1 MPAGGRPEEGDARQD
16 HGDVARKEDEKRRR
30 LAARNDEGL
39 WRLTE
44 YMDMLEADVSRYTDA
59 QLAEYKRELGRR
71 SRELFGGGA

>member
-1 MPAGGRPEEGDARQD
+1 
-16 HGDVARKEDEKRRR
+16 